1 MAVTL
6 KNLAE
11 HTGFSIATIS
21 RVLNNDPTMTV
32 SEETRR
38 MIFDTAHKLGYTG
51 GSSRRSQRIVTDT
64 MVLSLIHISE
74 PTRPY

>member
-6 KNLAE
+6 KTLAE

-32 SEETRR
+32 NHESRR
-38 MIFDTAHKLGYTG
+38 IIFDTTHNL
-51 GSSRRSQRIVTDT
+51 D
-64 MVLSLIHISE
+64 
-74 PTRPY
+74 

>member
-6 KNLAE
+6 KTLSE

-38 MIFDTAHKLGYTG
+38 MIFDTAH
-51 GSSRRSQRIVTDT
+51 
-64 MVLSLIHISE
+64 
-74 PTRPY
+74 